1 MSLTDDDLRKCREL
15 GKYWNET
22 ETIKD
27 KRYFKCNNCD
37 AEFHRPIEQV
47 GIIICP
53 KCLSQNIK
61 KVIEKYGGSK

>member
-37 AEFHRPIEQV
+37 AEFDKPIEKLGQSR
-47 GIIICP
+47 CP
-53 KCLSQNIK
+53 TCLSQNIK
-61 KVIEKYGGSK
+61 KVIEKEGGGE